1 VHSFTLQ
8 GGELFVEQVPL
19 REIAGRFGTPC
30 YVYSRAEIEANYRQY
45 AGALAGREHEI
56 LYAVK
61 ANANLAV
68 LGLLAELGAGFDI
81 VSGGEL
87 ERVLRAGGAPER
99 IVFAG
104 TGKTGAEIERALK
117 AGIRCFSVESAA
129 ELERIAGLAE
139 RRRLR
144 ARIAVRVNPDV
155 DAKTHPYIA
164 TGLLENKFG
173 VPIADAPGLYARAA
187 RMPALEPV
195 GVGCHIGSQLT
206 ELEPFRAAVERIVE
220 LAVSLRR
227 AGIDLRHIDIGGG
240 LGIRYR
246 DEHAISI
253 PELMAAMSELV
264 DRSFALWVAPG
275 RSIIGSAGALLT
287 TVLYLKAG
295 PRKRF
300 AIVDAAMNDLIR
312 PSLYGAW
319 HEIRPVQPRESG
331 AACLY
336 DVVGPVCESG
346 DFLGR
351 DRELDLRAGDLLAV
365 MNTGAYGY
373 VMASVYNSRPR
384 PPEVLVDGAV
394 SHLVR
399 RRETPADM
407 MRGEMTLSQMR
418 ASAPR

>member
-1 VHSFTLQ
+1 MHSFTLQ